1 MLQLDAQESW
11 ERTARRNRPSKQ
23 SDRNGAL
30 ARGLFRVLVPE
41 LPFVPV
47 RVTIELSC
55 NGMAVALNDLVDV
68 VGLLA
73 EDVATAWRTVA
84 D

>member
-1 MLQLDAQESW
+1 MRRRGW
-11 ERTARRNRPSKQ
+11 ERTARCNRPSKQ
-23 SDRNGAL
+23 SDRNSAL

-55 NGMAVALNDLVDV
+55 DGMAVALDNLVDV

-73 EDVATAWRTVA
+73 EDVTTAWRTVA